1 MYNFNIQNLVS
12 FEDNFGY
19 KGDLPIAV
27 HIDFETIGPT
37 GDCFNL
43 ELKRMFV
50 VPYVIVFAFHPK
62 LNLDC
67 VILQRS
73 FGHSYKKLTTINYW
87 TNDQMEYMNIK
98 LVKQLKD
105 CTINVSQIKCKNAVA
120 QMFCVELK
128 FAADYLLSWFN
139 KKFKLQNLELHRDKK
154 LLLRQKILSIGT
166 AVNFTF
172 VTFP

>member
-1 MYNFNIQNLVS
+1 
-12 FEDNFGY
+12 
-19 KGDLPIAV
+19 
-27 HIDFETIGPT
+27 
-37 GDCFNL
+37 
-43 ELKRMFV
+43 
-50 VPYVIVFAFHPK
+50 
-62 LNLDC
+62 
-67 VILQRS
+67 
-73 FGHSYKKLTTINYW
+73 
-87 TNDQMEYMNIK
+87 MNIK

-139 KKFKLQNLELHRDKK
+139 KKFKLQNLELNRDKK

-166 AVNFTF
+166 AVNFRF